1 MPGMSLSINRIAFID
16 EDGHLAT
23 IAPDGSR
30 RRQLTPTGSLFQFPT
45 WAPDGSLAA
54 IGSEQGRAGVYVLLD
69 NSHEPGL
76 PDPLYSSAEL
86 PPIYLFW
93 TPAGDGMGFIAAHEQ
108 GLGLFY
114 TSATEST
121 PQLMVIGQP
130 CFWDWQPDG
139 LRALVHSG
147 GFGIGSRLAFIDRE
161 GKVEAVPDQP
171 PGLFQTPAF
180 APGGQAWAYGSIS
193 SSGEPRLVIAAEGE
207 TWAEIDHQG
216 IVAMAWCP
224 QADLL
229 AYISPPMAAESWYG
243 PLRLLNP
250 AGDAPRILAEDT
262 VLAFFWSP
270 DGRHIAILTLAQPV
284 EDAGMPDAARYTN
297 GRTPPGSTTS
307 VKPGSI
313 SLHLDLIEVDSG
325 KRRRLGHFKPSA
337 LFMNQFMPFFDQYS
351 RSQRLWSP
359 DSRALVMP
367 AVVDEQ
373 EQLLIFSIDQGSAT
387 PIANGRMPAWS
398 LG

>member
-1 MPGMSLSINRIAFID
+1 MFPPINRIAFID
-16 EDGHLAT
+16 ADGRLAT

-30 RRQLTPTGSLFQFPT
+30 LRRLTPAGSRFQFPT
-45 WAPDGSLAA
+45 WAPDGNLAA
-54 IGSEQGRAGVYVLLD
+54 VGSEQGRAGIYVLPD
-69 NSHEPGL
+69 SNHGPAL
-76 PDPLYSSAEL
+76 PTPRYSSAEF

-93 TPAGDGMGFIAAHEQ
+93 TPDSDGLGFIAAHEQ

-114 TSATEST
+114 TPATAGS
-121 PQLMVIGQP
+121 PQLMLIGQP

-139 LRALVHSG
+139 QRALVHSG
-147 GFGIGSRLAFIDRE
+147 GFGIGSRLAFIDR
-161 GKVEAVPDQP
+161 GGQVIDLPDQP

-180 APGGQAWAYGSIS
+180 APGGRAWAYGSIAS
-193 SSGEPRLVIAAEGE
+193 NGEPRLVIAAEKE

-224 QADLL
+224 QAELL
-229 AYISPPMAAESWYG
+229 AYVNPPVAAESWYG
-243 PLRLLNP
+243 PLRLLDP

-270 DGRHIAILTLAQPV
+270 DGNYIAILTLAQPIK
-284 EDAGMPDAARYTN
+284 DAGVSNVARYTN

-313 SLHLDLIEVDSG
+313 SLHLDLIEVAGG
-325 KRRRLGHFKPSA
+325 KRRRLGSFHPAA

-359 DSRALVMP
+359 DSRALVIP
-367 AVVDEQ
+367 AMADEQ
-373 EQLLIFSIDQGSAT
+373 EQLLIFSLDQEGAT
-387 PIANGRMPAWS
+387 PIAVGRMPAWS